1 MGREYNNDPYGDK
14 QSWGGFAGRP
24 SDPNTPGDP
33 GQGNGA
39 SQDVN
44 RYRNLGVAAANRQA
58 YQQNFDAANSDRNNA
73 AYARLNQQDAVRLQQ
88 EAAYGQAPSAA
99 QSLSRNMLDQSLQAQ
114 MAGAASARGGSLAQA
129 AAMRGASQQ
138 AMGMQQ
144 QGMNQIG
151 AMRAQEMAQAR
162 DAYTSASS
170 QLRGQDY
177 QSQALAQQQA
187 GMQQQSE
194 LAQRQMNQ
202 QAQQNYE
209 QMGWNTQNA
218 QLNADV
224 QRYGIDQGTR
234 NQQRD
239 RDFKHD
245 EAWTDR
251 LWKAGGSLL
260 DSIGNFSDENAK
272 VPIGSLGAPQGY
284 AASRAGQG
292 GYMFGSE
299 TAADGSQ
306 MAPGT
311 QDYMHAMGGGP
322 KLDGTGAKPG
332 GGGSRLGM
340 LLHSMGRGMSAS
352 DEETKVPTILG
363 RQAPE
368 SPSSYATSGGGID
381 VMGTFRAQN
390 AAIDEGRRHP
400 YGGPAVGGA
409 AGGMMSD
416 ERSKTPSGVMGYE
429 ENARIGPDGLGYVDR
444 PEAESVVPGKFAAMQ
459 AAKEG
464 RPGLATAAK
473 AKRRPKVDLDKW
485 ADAELAKYRAEN
497 AKLDRGEYKSAL
509 APVVEQSRMADAAR
523 AMASVPY
530 AYKPGLQPPE
540 QAPGEPNVGP
550 IAQNMAQN
558 PVTATAVKRDPA
570 TGLLMLD
577 QGKMTKVLGGV
588 VSNQQREIDSL
599 KASLAAVAARGQ

>member
-14 QSWGGFAGRP
+14 QSWGGYAGRP
-24 SDPNTPGDP
+24 DSPDNHGGT
-33 GQGNGA
+33 GNGA
-39 SQDVN
+39 AQDAN

-129 AAMRGASQQ
+129 AAMRGAAQQ
-138 AMGMQQ
+138 AGAMQQ

-162 DAYTSASS
+162 DAYMGAAS

-202 QAQQNYE
+202 QAQMGYE

-218 QLNADV
+218 QLGADM
-224 QRYGIDQGTR
+224 QKYGTDQGTR

-239 RDFKHD
+239 RDFQHD
-245 EAWTDR
+245 EKWTDR
-251 LWKAGGSLL
+251 LWNLGGSIVGG
-260 DSIGNFSDENAK
+260 IG
-272 VPIGSLGAPQGY
+272 
-284 AASRAGQG
+284 
-292 GYMFGSE
+292 
-299 TAADGSQ
+299 
-306 MAPGT
+306 
-311 QDYMHAMGGGP
+311 
-322 KLDGTGAKPG
+322 
-332 GGGSRLGM
+332 GM
-340 LLHSMGRGMSAS
+340 LS
-352 DEETKVPTILG
+352 DEESKVPVLG
-363 RQAPE
+363 GSAPM
-368 SPSSYATSGGGID
+368 SPSSYAMKGGGID

-390 AAIDEGRRHP
+390 EAIDNMRRNP
-400 YGGPAVGGA
+400 GGPAGA
-409 AGGMMSD
+409 AGSSAGGMLSD
-416 ERSKTPSGVMGYE
+416 EQAKAPTGVMGYE
-429 ENARIGPDGLGYVDR
+429 DGARIGPDGMGYVEKADPPSIVPSKFVAMQRDSEREGAR
-444 PEAESVVPGKFAAMQ
+444 PGDGGSLAKAAM
-459 AAKEG
+459 ASVK
-464 RPGLATAAK
+464 PK
-473 AKRRPKVDLDKW
+473 APAMDLDKW

-497 AKLDRGEYKSAL
+497 ARLDRGEYLGAL
-509 APVVEQSRMADAAR
+509 ASAAEQSRGGGMAEAAK

-530 AYKPGLQPPE
+530 AYKPGLQPPGQE
-540 QAPGEPNVGP
+540 PGEVNVGP

-558 PVTATAVKRDPA
+558 PITATAVKRDPA

-588 VSNQQREIDSL
+588 AASQQAEIDQL
-599 KASLAAVAARGQ
+599 KASLAAIAAKRKAGG